1 MKVSVDDWK
10 DTRDYGLGA
19 MIKMM
24 RLRASTNNKQLFKIS
39 AHKGLLDDYEGETG
53 SEMPEFILMSIDQ
66 KKERI

>member
-53 SEMPEFILMSIDQ
+53 SEMPEFILMSIDGAKQ
-66 KKERI
+66 KL